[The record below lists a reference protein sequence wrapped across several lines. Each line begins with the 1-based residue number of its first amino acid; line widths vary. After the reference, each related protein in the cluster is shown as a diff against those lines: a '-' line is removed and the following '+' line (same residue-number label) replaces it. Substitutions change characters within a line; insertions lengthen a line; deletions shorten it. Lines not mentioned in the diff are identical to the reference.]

1 MRNTK
6 ECSMSYRQSVMY
18 KLTTYLKDLP
28 LQSVSSKKNL
38 QVVDKFRKTC
48 ELFLCSKNKR
58 GRVGSHAHVYSLSI
72 KTAHMFFVSP
82 HAHVYSLSIK
92 TAHMFFEICLP
103 PEDSF

>member
-38 QVVDKFRKTC
+38 QVVDHQGGMMNMTVFASVGDVVQKFSVTDNNKI
-48 ELFLCSKNKR
+48 LFR
-58 GRVGSHAHVYSLSI
+58 
-72 KTAHMFFVSP
+72 
-82 HAHVYSLSIK
+82 
-92 TAHMFFEICLP
+92 
-103 PEDSF
+103 